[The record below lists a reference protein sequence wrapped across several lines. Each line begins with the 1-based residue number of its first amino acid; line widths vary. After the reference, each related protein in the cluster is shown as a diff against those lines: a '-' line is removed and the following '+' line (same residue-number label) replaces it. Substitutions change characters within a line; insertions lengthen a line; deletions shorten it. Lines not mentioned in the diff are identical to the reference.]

1 MPTRKTIV
9 CLANSKKLGAYCVA
23 GVEQDTQDWIRPLG
37 SGSHGAVTVSEQTL
51 ADGTRPE
58 LLDLIEV
65 PLERPAPQPG
75 QPENWELASGRWRRL
90 GQLDNDDA
98 RDLLESL
105 AEDAPA
111 FGTNE
116 RSVSVADV
124 AAGEV
129 ACSLAVVRPER
140 LRWTKRVW
148 PEGTKIRAV
157 FMHAG
162 GRHDLPVTD
171 PAWLAHF
178 AHDAPGDY
186 GHVDSEEV
194 YLVLSL
200 GEPMNDEHWKL
211 VAGVICLSV

>member
-1 MPTRKTIV
+1 MPTWKTIV

-23 GVEQDTQDWIRPLG
+23 GIEPDSRDWIRPLG
-37 SGSHGAVTVSEQTL
+37 SGSHGAVTVSEQTF

-58 LLDLIEV
+58 LLDLVEV
-65 PLERPAPQPG
+65 PLARAVPQSG
-75 QPENWELASGRWRRL
+75 QPENWQLAGGRWTRL
-90 GQLDNDDA
+90 GHLDDDEA
-98 RDLLESL
+98 RTLLERL
-105 AEDAPA
+105 VVDTPV

-116 RSVSVADV
+116 RSIPVAEVQAGNV
-124 AAGEV
+124 AN
-129 ACSLAVVRPER
+129 SLAVVRPEQ

-157 FMHAG
+157 FNHAG

-178 AHDAPGDY
+178 VHDAPGDY
-186 GHVDSEEV
+186 SHVDSEEV

-211 VAGVICLSV
+211 VAGVICLTV